1 MCDNAANETLY
12 VCVRYHIQAI
22 LLLILLPFRYPFLF
36 FPLRT
41 FINPLTL
48 KCPQV
53 DNADW
58 SSAFRDKLFNVPPCD
73 KWAVVFPPREEA
85 ETKQFVQS
93 LAKTSMGLG
102 FKLGMP
108 KMFPIK
114 DNKTATYIQEIN
126 KVTFVEVT

>member
-1 MCDNAANETLY
+1 MDY
-12 VCVRYHIQAI
+12 Y
-22 LLLILLPFRYPFLF
+22 Y
-36 FPLRT
+36 
-41 FINPLTL
+41 
-48 KCPQV
+48 
-53 DNADW
+53 DG
-58 SSAFRDKLFNVPPCD
+58 
-73 KWAVVFPPREEA
+73 EEA

-126 KVTFVEVT
+126 KVRAWACLAWNWNFASPILK